1 MSTTTTF
8 PLTFR
13 APSEAVQALVTS
25 GTRLDFIR
33 AWRAEAE
40 VNVQGLRVVPG
51 LKLCTDYFDA
61 LRKGFPAMAVVI
73 SNRVEARKS
82 IGLNLQNES
91 DSGDIP
97 RRLHEA
103 GLR

>member
-1 MSTTTTF
+1 MSTPF

-13 APSEAVQALVTS
+13 APSEATQALVTS
-25 GTRLDFIR
+25 GTRLDFIL

-40 VNVQGLRVVPG
+40 VVVQGLRVVPG
-51 LKLCTDYFDA
+51 LRLSVDYYDA
-61 LRKGFPAMAVVI
+61 LRKGFPAMDVVI
-73 SNRVEARKS
+73 SSRAEARNTT
-82 IGLNLQNES
+82 GLNLRDES
-91 DSGDIP
+91 DKGDIP